1 MPRRRDP
8 EATRRRILAAAE
20 RSFAEKG
27 FAGTASS
34 DVADGAGV
42 TKSLIHHH
50 FGSMRA
56 LWETVQAAAQLGLRD
71 VDAPLLVDAWHSAD
85 EVADALSASVMSL
98 VEHHEQHPRAARLR
112 SWREMLGEGTALRLS
127 ANALEQLETAQDQGF
142 LRADV
147 DAGNVIHGLFST
159 LDTWFRRAGDARP
172 PTGCDRTFVED
183 VMIVTISGILP
194 THTPGAHAG

>member
-1 MPRRRDP
+1 MPRSRDP
-8 EATRRRILAAAE
+8 EATRRRILSAAE
-20 RSFAEKG
+20 RCFAEKG

-56 LWETVQAAAQLGLRD
+56 LWEAVQSAAQLGLSE
-71 VDAPLLVDAWHSAD
+71 VDTPLLVDAWHSSD
-85 EVADALSASVMSL
+85 QVAAALSASVMSL

-112 SWREMLGEGTALRLS
+112 SWREMVGEGTVLRLS
-127 ANALEQLETAQDQGF
+127 APALERLEAAQDQGF

-159 LDTWFRRAGDARP
+159 LDTWFRRTGDAP
-172 PTGCDRTFVED
+172 APTGCDRTFVED
-183 VMIVTISGILP
+183 VMVVAITGILP
-194 THTPGAHAG
+194 AQAPAALAG